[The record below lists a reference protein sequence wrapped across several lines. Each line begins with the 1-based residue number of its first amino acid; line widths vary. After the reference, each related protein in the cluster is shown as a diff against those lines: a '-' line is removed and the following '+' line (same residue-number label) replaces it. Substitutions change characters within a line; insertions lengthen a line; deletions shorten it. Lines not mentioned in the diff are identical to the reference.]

1 MSYYI
6 NAYHDIDK
14 SFARPDGRIRRT
26 ISDMN
31 SSRDYP
37 DALKKDEQIKKLN
50 KDILAVIDGGALT
63 MHHKFKPSPTIYRDK
78 HHAMYKT
85 IAHYANKS
93 YAREKMLIIS
103 IPDTNISFS
112 KYFRIMDNESEYN
125 KITDYDVITI
135 VELLKFILG
144 EDSVFKYF

>member
-1 MSYYI
+1 MLYRDEIEVMSLRNLLNPKVVRLRDIKFKSDILLNPSISDGNVSLNKLGILYGHSVMSYYI

-50 KDILAVIDGGALT
+50 KDILAVIDGG
-63 MHHKFKPSPTIYRDK
+63 H
-78 HHAMYKT
+78 
-85 IAHYANKS
+85 
-93 YAREKMLIIS
+93 
-103 IPDTNISFS
+103 
-112 KYFRIMDNESEYN
+112 
-125 KITDYDVITI
+125 
-135 VELLKFILG
+135 
-144 EDSVFKYF
+144 